1 MDPCKT
7 AAPTQ
12 YDLHQPAIVPASGRR
27 SVEHPD
33 TCVASRRQ
41 APAAPAQ
48 SAVACRRTAMQRVYP
63 PLSTARA
70 AAQLHSHSL
79 FHTTYHDQHVTL

>member
-1 MDPCKT
+1 MDPSMT

-12 YDLHQPAIVPASGRR
+12 YDLHQPAIVPTNVRR

-33 TCVASRRQ
+33 TCAASRRQ
-41 APAAPAQ
+41 VPAALTQ
-48 SAVACRRTAMQRVYP
+48 SAVACRTAMQRVYP

-70 AAQLHSHSL
+70 AA
-79 FHTTYHDQHVTL
+79 